1 MSTPCLVIFGA
12 SRGLGRA
19 LAWHYAALG
28 WRVLAIGRCFQP
40 SEPAQWPDNIEQIR
54 LDVTDQQALSE
65 FFYTL
70 AQRRELQPIE
80 LIVYNVGVYV
90 AARDSQL
97 TVEATQQMLNTNLL
111 AMQQTFAFAS
121 QLLLEQGHGQ
131 LAATASVAA
140 LLKQDPKA
148 SVYSASKRSVL
159 SVCDTYRLALAPFGI
174 RVSAIVPGYID
185 TARLRELN
193 GGSSQ
198 HKLFVMSEQAAVQR
212 IVQGL
217 ARQQARI
224 IFPRR
229 MRWLIAL
236 ANCVPAWL
244 LQWR

>member
-12 SRGLGRA
+12 SRGIGRA
-19 LAWHYAALG
+19 LAWHYAAQG
-28 WRVLAIGRCFQP
+28 WRVLAIGRSFDTA
-40 SEPAQWPDNIEQIR
+40 EPTQWPDNIEQIA
-54 LDVTDQQALSE
+54 LDVTDQPALTA
-65 FFYTL
+65 FFHSL
-70 AQRRELQPIE
+70 AQRRESLPIE
-80 LIVYNVGVYV
+80 LIVYNVGLYV

-97 TVEATQQMLNTNLL
+97 TVDATQQMLNTNLL
-111 AMQQTFAFAS
+111 AMQQTFALAS
-121 QLLLEQGHGQ
+121 QLLLGQGHGQ

-212 IVQGL
+212 ITQGL
-217 ARQQARI
+217 ARQQDRI

-229 MRWLIAL
+229 MRWLITL
-236 ANCVPAWL
+236 ANCLPAKL